1 MGLAGARKMGGSAT
15 REPEL
20 IYVVRGAPA
29 MITTPGGRQNP
40 RPTVL
45 LPVTSERLLPSAF
58 PGACGSFG
66 NAYLERSGDAA
77 GLVVFF
83 SFQV

>member
-1 MGLAGARKMGGSAT
+1 MGGSAT

-20 IYVVRGAPA
+20 IYVVGAPA

-45 LPVTSERLLPSAF
+45 LPSRLLPSA
-58 PGACGSFG
+58 
-66 NAYLERSGDAA
+66 YLEPSGDAA

-83 SFQV
+83 SFQVL

>member
-1 MGLAGARKMGGSAT
+1 MGGSAT

-40 RPTVL
+40 RPIVL
-45 LPVTSERLLPSAF
+45 LPVTSERLLPSGF
-58 PGACGSFG
+58 SGACGSFG
-66 NAYLERSGDAA
+66 KVYLVLSGDAA

-83 SFQV
+83 SFQVL